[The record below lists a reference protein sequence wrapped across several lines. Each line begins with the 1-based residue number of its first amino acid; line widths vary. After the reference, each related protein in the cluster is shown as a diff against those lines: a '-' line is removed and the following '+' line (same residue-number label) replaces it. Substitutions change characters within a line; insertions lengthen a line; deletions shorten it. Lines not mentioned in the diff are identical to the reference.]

1 MPWGP
6 LSQRPCS
13 SEGGLLWRHSST
25 TPRRCARVLP
35 RAPRGFGSRCTNS
48 RRGGLG
54 TGSRAGAQTAG
65 AAPLLR
71 TARDGSKRP
80 RPEKEAP
87 GRSAPPRETAPP
99 GLVTWAPSWLP
110 FPRAASGSS
119 GQDPAPPRGT
129 ARYIPG
135 AGGILRQG
143 EPSWHRRAQRPVP
156 RGTAHP
162 APVSPPLPR
171 GRASLDRQSCGRQ
184 PHVVPLDGER
194 VGDAQVSA
202 HPP

>member
-13 SEGGLLWRHSST
+13 SEGGLRGRHSST

-35 RAPRGFGSRCTNS
+35 RAPRGFGSLCTNS

-65 AAPLLR
+65 AAPLPR

-99 GLVTWAPSWLP
+99 GLITWAPSWLP
-110 FPRAASGSS
+110 FPRAASGPS

-143 EPSWHRRAQRPVP
+143 EPSWHRQAQGPVP

-162 APVSPPLPR
+162 APASPPLPR